1 MAENTITSFFVALCL
16 VCLWITATQLLNFL
30 TESSQCYRE
39 ATRVEDNDCA
49 TLKDCIHRAKFV
61 VEDAK
66 VSSYK
71 ALRLILLSAVFSVAG
86 MQEGGYIAGA
96 FPVKFDEYTAYA
108 EFLRKPMLQKK
119 HKVEL
124 LYNIMTAVEPEQNEA
139 NLSHYREELSLIGF
153 IVDNQYVYPHNGDTE
168 ETKFLKF
175 CGLPAKDFP
184 KDFDNNIRESLNK
197 YIRKKYPVTEI
208 ETLRFLASRSEEEKK
223 ELTLLAANY
232 YTNGFRRDLID
243 SYIAY
248 TGLNSDETS
257 GYWLADPDNWIEP
270 VLQMRRYSNGHDN
283 TKVAKDPREAV
294 LENEAVKR
302 LCRDKIEK
310 IPKYVRL
317 KKLIELAANT
327 AGTKLVVKYKTA
339 EGEAT
344 TIASY
349 RFRDLQDYQLI
360 QQDGFYLRNG
370 CLCLDPSSGMFIT
383 IDDALAFI
391 PLDNVIG
398 VKLPSGIVYP

>member
-1 MAENTITSFFVALCL
+1 
-16 VCLWITATQLLNFL
+16 
-30 TESSQCYRE
+30 
-39 ATRVEDNDCA
+39 
-49 TLKDCIHRAKFV
+49 
-61 VEDAK
+61 
-66 VSSYK
+66 
-71 ALRLILLSAVFSVAG
+71 
-86 MQEGGYIAGA
+86 
-96 FPVKFDEYTAYA
+96 
-108 EFLRKPMLQKK
+108 
-119 HKVEL
+119 
-124 LYNIMTAVEPEQNEA
+124 
-139 NLSHYREELSLIGF
+139 
-153 IVDNQYVYPHNGDTE
+153 
-168 ETKFLKF
+168 
-175 CGLPAKDFP
+175 
-184 KDFDNNIRESLNK
+184 
-197 YIRKKYPVTEI
+197 
-208 ETLRFLASRSEEEKK
+208 
-223 ELTLLAANY
+223 
-232 YTNGFRRDLID
+232 
-243 SYIAY
+243 
-248 TGLNSDETS
+248 
-257 GYWLADPDNWIEP
+257 
-270 VLQMRRYSNGHDN
+270 MRRYSNGHDN

-317 KKLIELAANT
+317 KKLIELAVNT

-398 VKLPSGIVYP
+398 IKLPSGIVYP

>member
-1 MAENTITSFFVALCL
+1 MNK
-16 VCLWITATQLLNFL
+16 L
-30 TESSQCYRE
+30 TRGVLKEFIASSEQ
-39 ATRVEDNDCA
+39 
-49 TLKDCIHRAKFV
+49 
-61 VEDAK
+61 
-66 VSSYK
+66 S
-71 ALRLILLSAVFSVAG
+71 
-86 MQEGGYIAGA
+86 YIAGA

-124 LYNIMTAVEPEQNEA
+124 LYNMMTAEPGQSEA
-139 NLSHYREELSLIGF
+139 DLSHYREELSLIGF
-153 IVDNQYVYPHNGDTE
+153 IVDNKYIYPHNGDTE

-175 CGLPAKDFP
+175 CGFPAKDFP
-184 KDFDNNIRESLNK
+184 RDFDKNIRESLNK
-197 YIRKKYPVTEI
+197 YIREKYPVTEI
-208 ETLRFLASRSEEEKK
+208 ETLRFLASHSEKEKK

-232 YTNGFRRDLID
+232 YTNGFRMDLID
-243 SYIAY
+243 SYIACS
-248 TGLNSDETS
+248 GLNNDETS

-317 KKLIELAANT
+317 KKLIELAVNT

-360 QQDGFYLRNG
+360 QQDGFYLRNDY
-370 CLCLDPSSGMFIT
+370 LCLGPSNGMFIT

-391 PLDNVIG
+391 PLDNIIG
-398 VKLPSGIVYP
+398 MKLPNEIVYP

>member
-1 MAENTITSFFVALCL
+1 MEPRK
-16 VCLWITATQLLNFL
+16 NFNSRVNKL
-30 TESSQCYRE
+30 TKG
-39 ATRVEDNDCA
+39 V
-49 TLKDCIHRAKFV
+49 LKEFIANS
-61 VEDAK
+61 EQ
-66 VSSYK
+66 S
-71 ALRLILLSAVFSVAG
+71 
-86 MQEGGYIAGA
+86 YIAGV
-96 FPVKFDEYTAYA
+96 FPVKFGKYTAYA
-108 EFLRKPMLQKK
+108 EFLRKPMLHKK

-124 LYNIMTAVEPEQNEA
+124 LYNMMIKVEPGQSEA
-139 NLSHYREELSLIGF
+139 DLSHYHEELSITGF
-153 IVDNQYVYPHNGDTE
+153 IVDNQYVYPHSGDTV
-168 ETKFLKF
+168 ETAFLKF

-184 KDFDNNIRESLNK
+184 KDFDKNIRESLNK
-197 YIRKKYPVTEI
+197 YIREKYHVTEI
-208 ETLRFLASRSEEEKK
+208 ETLRFLASYPKEDEK

-257 GYWLADPDNWIEP
+257 GYWLADPDNWIEQ

-317 KKLIELAANT
+317 KKLIELAAT
-327 AGTKLVVKYKTA
+327 TSETKLVVKYETA

-349 RFRDLQDYQLI
+349 TFRDLQDYQLI
-360 QQDGFYLRNG
+360 QQDGFYLCSGLFGERER
-370 CLCLDPSSGMFIT
+370 LCLDPPSGMFIT
-383 IDDALAFI
+383 VDDALTFI

-398 VKLPSGIVYP
+398 IKLPSGIVYP

>member
-1 MAENTITSFFVALCL
+1 MNK
-16 VCLWITATQLLNFL
+16 L
-30 TESSQCYRE
+30 TRGVLKEFIASSEQ
-39 ATRVEDNDCA
+39 
-49 TLKDCIHRAKFV
+49 
-61 VEDAK
+61 
-66 VSSYK
+66 S
-71 ALRLILLSAVFSVAG
+71 
-86 MQEGGYIAGA
+86 YIAGA

-317 KKLIELAANT
+317 KKLIELAAT
-327 AGTKLVVKYKTA
+327 TSGTKLIVKYKTA

-344 TIASY
+344 AIASY

-360 QQDGFYLRNG
+360 QQDGFYLRDG
-370 CLCLDPSSGMFIT
+370 YLCLDPSSGMFIT
-383 IDDALAFI
+383 VDDALAFI

-398 VKLPSGIVYP
+398 IKLPSGIVYP

>member
-1 MAENTITSFFVALCL
+1 MNK
-16 VCLWITATQLLNFL
+16 L
-30 TESSQCYRE
+30 TKG
-39 ATRVEDNDCA
+39 V
-49 TLKDCIHRAKFV
+49 LKEFIANS
-61 VEDAK
+61 EQ
-66 VSSYK
+66 S
-71 ALRLILLSAVFSVAG
+71 
-86 MQEGGYIAGA
+86 YIAGV
-96 FPVKFDEYTAYA
+96 FPVKFGKYTAYA
-108 EFLRKPMLQKK
+108 EFLRKPMLHKK

-124 LYNIMTAVEPEQNEA
+124 LYNMMIKVEPGQSEA
-139 NLSHYREELSLIGF
+139 DLSHYHEELSITGF
-153 IVDNQYVYPHNGDTE
+153 IVDNQYVYPHSGDTV
-168 ETKFLKF
+168 ETAFLKF
-175 CGLPAKDFP
+175 CGFPAKDFP
-184 KDFDNNIRESLNK
+184 RDFDKNIRESLNK
-197 YIRKKYPVTEI
+197 YIREKYPVTEI
-208 ETLRFLASRSEEEKK
+208 ETLRFLASHSEKEKK

-232 YTNGFRRDLID
+232 YTNGFRMDLID
-243 SYIAY
+243 SYIACS
-248 TGLNSDETS
+248 GLNNDETS

-294 LENEAVKR
+294 LGNEAVKR

-317 KKLIELAANT
+317 KKLIELAVNT

-360 QQDGFYLRNG
+360 QQDGFYLRSG
-370 CLCLDPSSGMFIT
+370 LFGERERLCLDPPSGMFIT
-383 IDDALAFI
+383 VDDALTFI

-398 VKLPSGIVYP
+398 IKLPSGIVYL